1 MKKIID
7 FRQLSVLLSTHT
19 KELIR
24 EPAVLFWGILFPV
37 LMMIGLGLAF
47 TQSSNMVR
55 SIAVISS
62 QDSPKIG
69 NSIAEFLNN
78 KTKKNSD
85 GTYTLKVYDK
95 KLGNTTFNFR
105 LTSWN
110 EAIILLKR
118 GEISL
123 VAEDKNGSIRYNFD
137 PSNAD
142 ARLIYLNL
150 TAIINKGQIS
160 QVKDNSAVQLLT
172 IKGTRY
178 IDFFIPGLIAMG
190 LLMSSSWGLGYNI
203 IEKRSKKLLRRMIA
217 TPMRK
222 SHFLISLI
230 TVRSAMNFIE
240 AIILFILA
248 YFIFGVVIEGSLPA
262 LFIILVAGNIN
273 FAGLSIL
280 IACRTAN
287 PEVGNGLISAITT
300 PMMVLSGI
308 FFSYHN
314 FPGWA
319 IGFIKSLP
327 LTMLADS
334 TRSVFIEGAG
344 IAETIIPSGILILTG
359 AVCFYIG
366 LKYFKWH

>member
-1 MKKIID
+1 MKKIIN
-7 FRQLSVLLSTHT
+7 FRQLSTLLVIHT

-24 EPAVLFWGILFPV
+24 EPSVLFWGILFPV

-47 TQSSNMVR
+47 TQSSDMVR

-62 QDSPKIG
+62 QDNDKPE
-69 NSIAEFLNN
+69 NSIKEFLNN
-78 KTKKNSD
+78 RTKRNSD
-85 GTYTLKVYDK
+85 GTYTLKVYDE

-105 LTSWN
+105 KTDWKD
-110 EAIILLKR
+110 AIVLLKR

-123 VAEDKNGSIRYNFD
+123 VVENKNGGTRYNFD

-142 ARLIYLNL
+142 ARLLYLNL
-150 TAIINKGQIS
+150 SAIINKGVIEQA
-160 QVKDNSAVQLLT
+160 QKNSSVQLLT

-190 LLMSSSWGLGYNI
+190 LLLSSSWGLGYNL

-230 TVRSAMNFIE
+230 TVRAAMNFVE
-240 AIILFILA
+240 AIILFVLA
-248 YFIFGVVIEGSLPA
+248 YFIFGVTIDGSLLA
-262 LFIILVAGNIN
+262 LFIVLIAGNIN

-280 IACRTAN
+280 TACRTAN

-300 PMMVLSGI
+300 PMMVLSGV

-314 FPGWA
+314 FPDWA

-327 LTMLADS
+327 LTMLADA
-334 TRSVFIEGAG
+334 TRSIFIEGAG
-344 IAETIIPSGILILTG
+344 TAEIILPSGILILTG
-359 AVCFYIG
+359 TVFFYIG